1 MDLIETLMS
10 AEAMQAAM
18 KLLKPLLVAKVDGG
32 GRASVKVAVG
42 TVKGDV
48 HDIGKNLVVM
58 LLSGAGYNV
67 MNLGSRDFLK
77 QRTADS

>member
-32 GRASVKVAVG
+32 GRASVKVANNKEECDDLRKE
-42 TVKGDV
+42 TKGIITDLLKTPVNPPTDV
-48 HDIGKNLVVM
+48 
-58 LLSGAGYNV
+58 S
-67 MNLGSRDFLK
+67 S
-77 QRTADS
+77 